1 MSRTSLHINYN
12 VNKNVYNKQIAD
24 VSYWEFLYKFC
35 IFLTVGV
42 ILMHSSFAFPEAMIM
57 QNILLE
63 SPYYGLSTSFVFKS
77 LVKLLGYILPFTN
90 TSMFTPDYKE
100 KQVELNKTET
110 SIRPF

>member
-1 MSRTSLHINYN
+1 MRLEKTNSKIYN
-12 VNKNVYNKQIAD
+12 LFISGKLV
-24 VSYWEFLYKFC
+24 FLYKFC
-35 IFLTVGV
+35 TFLTVGV

-100 KQVELNKTET
+100 K
-110 SIRPF
+110 